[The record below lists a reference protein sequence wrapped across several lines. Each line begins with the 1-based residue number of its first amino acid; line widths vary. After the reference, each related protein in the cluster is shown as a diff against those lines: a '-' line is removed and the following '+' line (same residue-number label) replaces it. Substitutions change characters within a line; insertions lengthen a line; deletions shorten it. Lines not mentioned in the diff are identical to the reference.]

1 MVVLELGS
9 WAAYGLRM
17 TTDARRERFY
27 EEITDSQKVE
37 FIDGKV
43 IEQPPSKVMH
53 SDALGAALCLLGL
66 WVDMTEGK
74 LLSSRAL
81 CVFTRN
87 DYMPDL
93 VYFGP
98 SKTAGITKD
107 TSLFP
112 VPDFVVEILS
122 EWTEKYDR
130 GVKFRDYAA
139 HRVQEY
145 WIIDPRD
152 ESLEQYL
159 LGEDGEFSLQL
170 KSTAGDVTSQVL
182 CGLSIPIRSIFDD
195 QLHLGTMRR
204 LIGKNDT

>member
-1 MVVLELGS
+1 M
-9 WAAYGLRM
+9 
-17 TTDARRERFY
+17 DARRERFY

-37 FIDGKV
+37 FIDGEV
-43 IEQPPSKVMH
+43 IEQPPSRVMH

-74 LLSSRAL
+74 LLCSRAL

-139 HRVQEY
+139 HGVQEY
-145 WIIDPRD
+145 WIIDPRA

-159 LGEDGEFSLQL
+159 LGKDGEFSLKLQ
-170 KSTAGDVTSQVL
+170 STSGNVTSPVL
-182 CGLSIPIRSIFDD
+182 CDLTIPIQAIFDNE
-195 QLHLGTMRR
+195 LRLETMRR
-204 LIGKNDT
+204 LIGLMDKQHP